1 MKPVLFLWAAAL
13 TAQAQDVPFGPNVL
27 RANRDADL
35 IAASQYVELKRG
47 GVTYSIA
54 DSGAPPVEIATPV
67 VTVHP
72 YFAGDYRIEVKQS
85 GESIVTPLGGEV
97 KVSIPGA
104 VEWVPVGKRMI
115 ARDSPG
121 GPEFRIV
128 DAVSGWRQ
136 VASVLLMIAQNVNI
150 SAAGAGGGS
159 GAASGSGSH
168 GASGAGGN
176 GQKPSRTA
184 SGPPPDRR
192 PAGADTRSGAG
203 TRGSG
208 GSPSHK

>member
-1 MKPVLFLWAAAL
+1 MKPVLLLWAAAL
-13 TAQAQDVPFGPNVL
+13 TAQAQDIPFGPNVL
-27 RANRDADL
+27 RTNRDADL

-85 GESIVTPLGGEV
+85 GESTVTPLGGEV
-97 KVSIPGA
+97 KVSVPGA

-115 ARDSPG
+115 ARDSPA

-136 VASVLLMIAQNVNI
+136 VANVLLIVAQNVNI
-150 SAAGAGGGS
+150 SSVAGAGGG
-159 GAASGSGSH
+159 
-168 GASGAGGN
+168 SGAGGN
-176 GQKPSRTA
+176 GQKPPRPA
-184 SGPPPDRR
+184 SGPPPVRH
-192 PAGADTRSGAG
+192 PSGADTRSGAG
-203 TRGSG
+203 TRGSA